1 MTQLIQ
7 TLNNYSLKPIAEV
20 IVEFFA
26 SWWKSLEKAL
36 EAEGLRKVQAE
47 LRKYRSYRET
57 YDQLSQLTDK
67 ELNDIGIS
75 RGMIHSVAL
84 EAYTDNLLNKKG

>member
-7 TLNNYSLKPIAEV
+7 TLNNYSLKPIAEA
-20 IVEFFA
+20 IVEFFTA
-26 SWWKSLEKAL
+26 WGKALEKAL
-36 EAEGLRKVQAE
+36 EAEGLRRVQAE
-47 LRKYRSYRET
+47 LRKYKSYRET
-57 YDQLSQLTDK
+57 YDQLSKLTDK

-84 EAYTDNLLNKKG
+84 EAYTDNLLSKKG

>member
-7 TLNNYSLKPIAEV
+7 TLNNYSLKPIAES
-20 IVEFFA
+20 IVEFF
-26 SWWKSLEKAL
+26 SYWGKRFEKAL
-36 EAEGLRKVQAE
+36 EAEGLRRVQAE
-47 LRKYRSYRET
+47 LRKYKSYRET

-75 RGMIHSVAL
+75 RGMIHSVAM
-84 EAYTDNLLNKKG
+84 EAYTDNLLNK